1 MPLAF
6 ILDENIRGP
15 LWQFIRRH
23 NARGADPLDVVRVG
37 DVPELPLASQD
48 PDIIRWAA
56 RENRILI
63 SLDEHTLAGHL
74 MAFMAA
80 GNHSPGILIPRAV
93 PLIELVEFLACI
105 AHASEPAEWQDQITY
120 IP

>member
-1 MPLAF
+1 MANAF
-6 ILDENIRGP
+6 LLDENIRGP

-23 NARGADPLDVVRVG
+23 NARGIDALDVLRVG
-37 DVPELPLASQD
+37 DPADLPLASED

-74 MAFMAA
+74 TEFLAG

-93 PLIELVEFLACI
+93 PLIELVEFLACV